1 MSTQCWSRFSRQMTL
16 SITSTVG
23 MKVVPPGGV
32 LMCIGIFPPSWATI
46 VDASFCIS
54 SASR

>member
-1 MSTQCWSRFSRQMTL
+1 
-16 SITSTVG
+16 

-46 VDASFCIS
+46 VEASFCIS